1 MRQMAAISR
10 PEARRAPSG
19 PPPRQAA
26 LFQEDNREIRLPISG
41 AVDMGG
47 IGVPLKRPMG
57 EIALDFSGPQPE
69 PIAVSRGP
77 NGVEIQR
84 FGKSHPP
91 EASPP
96 NATNRGRG
104 APGIRGVFGKP
115 QKLRGARGS
124 LLRGSF
130 LATEP
135 EIRRED
141 QRHRILFRDHIRNQK
156 RPFRTGVLNS
166 ASITFYD
173 SRKSRGLQITPSL
186 W

>member
-1 MRQMAAISR
+1 
-10 PEARRAPSG
+10 
-19 PPPRQAA
+19 
-26 LFQEDNREIRLPISG
+26 
-41 AVDMGG
+41 MGG

-186 W
+186 SMVVKAICLWKRDSCPSGIFRRIGGRGAPTSVSLAQSV